1 MTALDATES
10 ESFVPLAEYPDIRV
24 LFGSGTIEAL
34 GKEASAL
41 GNRVLL
47 VTDPGIV
54 KAGHA
59 ASAQSSLEASGLK
72 VTMLDKASEN
82 PTSSCVDACVSVARD
97 AEVDVIVGLG
107 GGSSMDTA
115 KGCNSA

>member
-10 ESFVPLAEYPDIRV
+10 KSFVPLAEHPDIRV

-34 GKEASAL
+34 GEEASAL

-54 KAGHA
+54 KAGHVA
-59 ASAQSSLEASGLK
+59 TAQSSLEASGLK
-72 VTMLDKASEN
+72 VTIFDKSIDFS
-82 PTSSCVDACVSVARD
+82 TYFF
-97 AEVDVIVGLG
+97 L
-107 GGSSMDTA
+107 
-115 KGCNSA
+115 